1 MSQRSIVVAF
11 VIVLAG
17 CPCSLLA
24 QRGGGRGGRGS
35 TGGGASGGPAETQ
48 EMKDFKLGAAVQANE
63 RQVALFQALA
73 KDAEVARSQAGE
85 LVRLG
90 KTTPDQFTIL
100 GAAIETARDESKN
113 FLSSLSEQQKS
124 GLKGFRKNVEK
135 ADSDV
140 GKNWEALNQQFGRTN
155 KGDQQIAA
163 EMAKLEK
170 ALAKFVTEQWDLGDK
185 MGIQPPPHEGDN
197 AGDK

>member
-1 MSQRSIVVAF
+1 MNQRSIVVAF
-11 VIVLAG
+11 VIVLVL

-35 TGGGASGGPAETQ
+35 TGGASGSPSETQ

-90 KTTPDQFTIL
+90 KMTPDQFTIL

-124 GLKGFRKNVEK
+124 GLKASRKNVEK
-135 ADSDV
+135 AGSDV
-140 GKNWEALNQQFGRTN
+140 GKNWDALNQQFERTN
-155 KGDQQIAA
+155 KNDQQIAA
-163 EMAKLEK
+163 EMTKLEK
-170 ALAKFVTEQWDLGDK
+170 ALAKFVTEQWDLADK
-185 MGIQPPPHEGDN
+185 MGIQNPGN
-197 AGDK
+197 R